1 MILNK
6 KRRYKPFYKQFLR
19 IRQNVQNRRK
29 IFNFN
34 KEKWKR
40 FQLYARKQLKFYK
53 RFKLRDPF
61 RLTATKFAS
70 KGNSLQKNFRN
81 TLHEKKKLSL
91 FYGGLKTKYLKKKLN
106 NINGSKKY
114 KNSKF
119 LYYKHNVLQML
130 ESRLDKILYSSK
142 FSLSV
147 KNARQLI
154 KHGHILINNI
164 IVKTPSYIVK
174 TDDLIEV
181 SHNVKS
187 RDLVKKY
194 INQSNFWPIPPKH
207 LMVNYNTLQVIFL
220 YEKNDNFLPNFTYLL
235 KLNHIK
241 FLQ

>member
-1 MILNK
+1 VILNK
-6 KRRYKPFYKQFLR
+6 KQRYKPFYKQFLR

-29 IFNFN
+29 LFKFN

-40 FQLYARKQLKFYK
+40 FQLYSKKQLKFYK

-61 RLTATKFAS
+61 RLRITKFAS

-81 TLHEKKKLSL
+81 TLYEKKKLSL
-91 FYGGLKTKYLKKKLN
+91 FYGGLKTQYLKKKLS

-114 KNSKF
+114 KNSRF
-119 LYYKHNVLQML
+119 VYYKHHILQLL

-142 FSLSV
+142 FSLSI

-164 IVKTPSYIVK
+164 VVKTPSYIVK

-181 SHNVKS
+181 SRNVKS
-187 RDLVKKY
+187 RDLVRKY
-194 INQSNFWPIPPKH
+194 INHSNFWPIPPKH
-207 LMVNYNTLQVIFL
+207 LMINYNTLQIFFL
-220 YEKNDNFLPNFTYLL
+220 YEKNDNFLPNFTYQL
-235 KLNHIK
+235 KLNYIK

>member
-6 KRRYKPFYKQFLR
+6 NQKYKPFYKQFLR

-29 IFNFN
+29 IFKFN

-40 FQLYARKQLKFYK
+40 FQLYSKKQLKFYK
-53 RFKLRDPF
+53 RFKLKDPF
-61 RLTATKFAS
+61 RLRVTKFTS
-70 KGNSLQKNFRN
+70 KGNSFQKNFRN
-81 TLHEKKKLSL
+81 TLYEKKKLSL

-106 NINGSKKY
+106 SINSSKKY

-119 LYYKHNVLQML
+119 LYYKHHILQL
-130 ESRLDKILYSSK
+130 FESRLDKILYSSK

-164 IVKTPSYIVK
+164 EVKTPSYIVK

-181 SHNVKS
+181 SHNIKS
-187 RDLVKKY
+187 RSLVKKY
-194 INQSNFWPIPPKH
+194 INQSNFWPLPPKH
-207 LMVNYNTLQVIFL
+207 LMINYNTLQIIFL
-220 YEKNDNFLPNFTYLL
+220 YEKNDNFLPNFTYQL
-235 KLNHIK
+235 KLNYIK